1 MRAYI
6 LRRILYM
13 LMMLIMGSLLS
24 FMVITLPPGDYM
36 TSYIQQLKNQGA
48 DVSLD
53 QEMALRRQYGL
64 DYPLPVQYIKW
75 VTLLLQGNMGRS
87 FLWNKQVNVVIGE
100 RLPATIFVSIVTLVI
115 TYAIAIPIGVYSAVR
130 QYSAFDYVF
139 TVIGF
144 IGVSVPEFLMA
155 LVLMFYAYRSFH
167 ISIGGL
173 FSSQYLDAPWN
184 WAKIVDFAKHLPI
197 PLAVIS
203 LSGTA
208 WLIRVMRAMLLDELP
223 KPYVQTARAKG
234 LKETRLLVKYPIRVA
249 LNPIAS
255 TVGWALPAL
264 FSGQTIVSI
273 VLDLPTIG
281 PVLFRSLM
289 TEDMFLASST
299 VMITTALTL
308 SGTLILDVLLAWL
321 DPRIRFA

>member
-1 MRAYI
+1 MLSYI
-6 LRRILYM
+6 LRRMLYM
-13 LMMLIMGSLLS
+13 LVMLIMGSGLA
-24 FMVITLPPGDYM
+24 FMVITLPPGDYL
-36 TSYIQQLKNQGA
+36 TSYIAQLKSSGQ
-48 DVSLD
+48 DVGKE
-53 QEMALRRQYGL
+53 QEIALRRQYGL

-87 FLWNKQVNVVIGE
+87 FSWNKQVNVVIGE
-100 RLPATIFVSIVTLVI
+100 RLPATIMVSLATLII

-130 QYSAFDYVF
+130 QYSIFDYAF
-139 TVIGF
+139 TVVGF
-144 IGVSVPEFLMA
+144 MGVYNPQFLLA
-155 LVLMFYAYRSFH
+155 LVLMVFAYRNFN

-173 FSSQYLDAPWN
+173 YSSQYLDAPWS
-184 WAKIVDFAKHLPI
+184 WAKMMDLARHLPI
-197 PLAVIS
+197 PLLVIS

-223 KPYVQTARAKG
+223 KAYVHTARAKG
-234 LKETRLLVKYPIRVA
+234 LKETRVLTKYPIRVA

-264 FSGQTIVSI
+264 FSGQTIVAI

-299 VMITTALTL
+299 IFITTALTL
-308 SGTLILDVLLAWL
+308 VGTLISDILLAWL
-321 DPRIRFA
+321 DPRIRYV

>member
-1 MRAYI
+1 MLSYI
-6 LRRILYM
+6 LRRMLYM
-13 LMMLIMGSLLS
+13 LVMLIMGSGLAFL
-24 FMVITLPPGDYM
+24 VITLPPGDYL
-36 TSYIQQLKNQGA
+36 TSYIAQLKSSGQ
-48 DVSLD
+48 DVGKE
-53 QEMALRRQYGL
+53 QEIALRRQYGL

-87 FLWNKQVNVVIGE
+87 FSWNKQVNVVIGE
-100 RLPATIFVSIVTLVI
+100 RLPATIMVSLATLII

-130 QYSAFDYVF
+130 QYSIFDYAF
-139 TVIGF
+139 TVVGF
-144 IGVSVPEFLMA
+144 MGVSIPQFLLA
-155 LVLMFYAYRSFH
+155 LVLMVFAYRNFN

-173 FSSQYLDAPWN
+173 YSSQYLDAPWS
-184 WAKIVDFAKHLPI
+184 WAKMMDLARHLPI
-197 PLAVIS
+197 PLLVIS

-223 KPYVQTARAKG
+223 KAYVHTARAKG
-234 LKETRLLVKYPIRVA
+234 LKETRVLTKYPIRVA

-264 FSGQTIVSI
+264 FSGQTIVAI

-299 VMITTALTL
+299 IFITTALTL
-308 SGTLILDVLLAWL
+308 VGTLISDILLAWL
-321 DPRIRFA
+321 DPRIRYV